1 MRALFF
7 IAIAGVAYSQPIT
20 MRQFYHFTG
29 RTVPE
34 AVAAKCEQAG
44 GCYVLTHTELMDG
57 LQSAHRAGQ
66 RSAQAQ
72 AQTKKEEE

>member
-1 MRALFF
+1 MRALIF

-20 MRQFYHFTG
+20 MQQFYRFTG
-29 RTVPE
+29 RAVPS

-44 GCYVLTHTELMDG
+44 GCYVLTHKELMDG

-66 RSAQAQ
+66 RSAQA
-72 AQTKKEEE
+72 KSERR